1 MLARALTPL
10 TGAKGRE
17 RWLALAAS
25 LAFHLVV
32 IGALLWLFVPSA
44 DERVATVT
52 IEVTIVGADGL
63 QSPPNTDATQA
74 PQTTQTTAKPQKP
87 PAPAVPAAE
96 SKDAHSAPM
105 KIDALPPP
113 SPASDAVPLPA
124 SLAPPA
130 PGTSVSPR
138 TEGTSQPQTGTAGAA
153 STTGSSSAGT
163 ETGAAGQAGSADG
176 DRPPRYKLG
185 SGSTPYPP
193 YPVVARR
200 NGYQGRVLVRLDVA
214 ADGRATGAEVLE
226 SSGYDVL
233 DQSAVEALKAWKLE
247 PALTGGRPVPG
258 SVNVPV
264 RFRLSG

>member
-1 MLARALTPL
+1 MLARTFAPL
-10 TGAKGRE
+10 TGATRRE

-25 LAFHLVV
+25 LTFHLVV

-63 QSPPNTDATQA
+63 QSPPNTGATQA
-74 PQTTQTTAKPQKP
+74 SQAAQTIAKPQKP
-87 PAPAVPAAE
+87 PAPAAPAAE
-96 SKDAHSAPM
+96 SKDAPSAPT
-105 KIDALPPP
+105 KVDALPPP
-113 SPASDAVPLPA
+113 SPASDSVPLPA

-130 PGTSVSPR
+130 PGTGVSPR
-138 TEGTSQPQTGTAGAA
+138 PDGSLQPQTGTAGA
-153 STTGSSSAGT
+153 TGA
-163 ETGAAGQAGSADG
+163 ETGAAGQPGSADS

-233 DQSAVEALKAWKLE
+233 DQSAVETLKAWKLE